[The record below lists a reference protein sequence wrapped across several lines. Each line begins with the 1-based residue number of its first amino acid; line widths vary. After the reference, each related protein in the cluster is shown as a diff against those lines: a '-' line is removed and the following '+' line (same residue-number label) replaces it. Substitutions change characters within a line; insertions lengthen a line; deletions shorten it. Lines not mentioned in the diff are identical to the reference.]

1 MRVSS
6 ESSIDTVRLR
16 RLARVLA
23 DSMNSIS
30 TSLIWD
36 GYFGKVLYVTL
47 LIIKCDNDHI
57 VAFGTVLYFT
67 LLVIKLPYS
76 KQTQE
81 NMIYLSFAGVFKSHM
96 E

>member
-6 ESSIDTVRLR
+6 ESSVDTVPLR

-23 DSMNSIS
+23 DSLTSIS

-36 GYFGKVLYVTL
+36 GYFGKFLCVTL
-47 LIIKCDNDHI
+47 LIIKCDNYHI
-57 VAFGTVLYFT
+57 VAFGTVLFFT

-76 KQTQE
+76 KQIQE
-81 NMIYLSFAGVFKSHM
+81 NMICPGFAGV
-96 E
+96 